1 MENKQIRPFGL
12 RDKIG
17 YMFGD
22 FGNDF
27 TFIFAGS
34 FLMVFYTKVL
44 GISAAA
50 VGTLFMVARFVDA
63 FTDVTMGRIVDN
75 IPPGKDGRFRCW
87 IRRMAGPVA
96 LTSFLMYQTGLAGAP
111 MWLKL
116 VYMYVTYILWGS
128 VFYTA
133 INIPYGSMA
142 SVITENP
149 AQRTS
154 LSTFRGIGATLAGL
168 VIGTFTPLFI
178 YVTDQEGNQLVSG
191 GRMMLVAAV
200 FSVLS
205 IVCYAICYLNTVER
219 VQTGK
224 KNKERMKF
232 SESFGRLIGSRA
244 LLAIIGASIFML
256 LSQLAIQSLNN
267 YLYTDYF
274 RDKNAL
280 SLFSMFNALLGI
292 LLISPL
298 VGPITRQFGKKESAA
313 VFTFATA
320 VVYGVL
326 FFLQVQNK
334 WLYLAATL
342 IGALGMSFFN
352 MVIWALITDVID
364 DLELRNDQRDD
375 GTVYA
380 VYSFARKVGQALAGG
395 IGGFAL
401 SLIGYDELAG
411 VQTGEVLDRLYRVI
425 NIIPA
430 IGFLAVAAI
439 LAFLYPLGKKRVE
452 SNAGELRLRRGKEN
466 ESEK

>member
-1 MENKQIRPFGL
+1 MEENKIRPFGL

-27 TFIFAGS
+27 TFIFAGT

-63 FTDVTMGRIVDN
+63 FTDVTMGRIVDSV
-75 IPPGKDGRFRCW
+75 PPGRDGRFRCW

-96 LTSFLMYQTGLAGAP
+96 LASFLMYQTGLAGAP
-111 MWLKL
+111 MWLKIL
-116 VYMYVTYILWGS
+116 YMYVTYILWGS
-128 VFYTA
+128 VCYTA

-142 SVITENP
+142 SVITQEP

-168 VIGTFTPLFI
+168 VIGTLGPQFA
-178 YVTDQEGNQLVSG
+178 YVTDSEGNQLADG
-191 GRMMLVAAV
+191 GRMMLMAAI

-205 IVCYAICYLNTVER
+205 IVCYAICYFNTVER
-219 VQTGK
+219 VKTG
-224 KNKERMKF
+224 NKSQERMKF
-232 SESFGRLIGSRA
+232 SESFGKLIISRA
-244 LLAIIGASIFML
+244 LWAIIGASIFLL
-256 LSQLAIQSLNN
+256 LSQLVIQSLNN

-280 SLFSMFNALLGI
+280 SLFSLFNSLAGI
-292 LLISPL
+292 LIISPL
-298 VGPITRQFGKKESAA
+298 VGPVSQRFGKKESAA
-313 VFTFATA
+313 VFALGAA
-320 VVYGVL
+320 VIYGILFVL
-326 FFLQVQNK
+326 RVQNK
-334 WLYLAATL
+334 WVYLVATL
-342 IGALGMSFFN
+342 IGFLGINFFN

-364 DLELRNDQRDD
+364 DLEIRNNQRDD

-401 SLIGYDELAG
+401 SMIGYDELAG
-411 VQTGEVLDRLYRVI
+411 VQSAEVLNRLYGVV

-430 IGFLAVAAI
+430 IGFLLVAVM
-439 LAFLYPLGKKRVE
+439 LGFVYPLSRNSVE
-452 SNAGELRLRRGKEN
+452 RNAGELRRRRERKNGT
-466 ESEK
+466 EK

>member
-1 MENKQIRPFGL
+1 MEDSSTRPFGL

-27 TFIFAGS
+27 TFIFASS
-34 FLMVFYTKVL
+34 FLMVFYMKVL
-44 GISAAA
+44 GISSFA

-63 FTDVTMGRIVDN
+63 FTDVTMGRIVDSV
-75 IPPGKDGRFRCW
+75 PPGKDGRFRCW

-96 LTSFLMYQTGLAGAP
+96 LASFLMYQTGMAGAP
-111 MWLKL
+111 MGLKM

-128 VFYTA
+128 VFYTS

-149 AQRTS
+149 AERTG

-168 VIGTFTPLFI
+168 IIGTLGPQFI
-178 YVTDQEGNQLVSG
+178 YVTDTEGNQLVSG
-191 GRMMLVAAV
+191 SRMMLLAAV

-205 IVCYAICYLNTVER
+205 VICYVICYFNTVER
-219 VQTGK
+219 VKTGRK
-224 KNKERMKF
+224 SREKMKF
-232 SESFGRLIGSRA
+232 SESFGRLITNRA
-244 LLAIIGASIFML
+244 LLAVIGASIFLM
-256 LSQLAIQSLNN
+256 LSQLAIQNLNN

-280 SLFSMFNALLGI
+280 SVFSFANSLVGI

-298 VGPITRQFGKKESAA
+298 VGPISRRFGKKESAA
-313 VFTFATA
+313 VFTFVAA
-320 VVYGVL
+320 LIYGAL
-326 FFLQVQNK
+326 FFLRLKSK
-334 WLYLAATL
+334 WVYMAATL
-342 IGALGMSFFN
+342 FGFLGISFFN

-364 DLELRNDQRDD
+364 ALELQNNQRDD

-380 VYSFARKVGQALAGG
+380 VYSFARKIGQALAGG

-401 SLIGYDELAG
+401 SLIGYDELASI
-411 VQTGEVLDRLYRVI
+411 QTGEVLERLYSVV

-430 IGFLAVAAI
+430 VGFLLVAVM
-439 LAFLYPLGKKRVE
+439 LAFVYPLNKNRVE
-452 SNAGELRLRRGKEN
+452 INSEELKIRRE
-466 ESEK
+466 

>member
-1 MENKQIRPFGL
+1 MDEMRPFGL
-12 RDKIG
+12 RDKVG

-22 FGNDF
+22 LGNDF
-27 TFIFAGS
+27 TFIFASS

-44 GISAAA
+44 GVSATI

-63 FTDVTMGRIVDN
+63 FTDVTMGRIVDR

-96 LTSFLMYQTGLAGAP
+96 VMSFLMYQTSLQNAP
-111 MWLKL
+111 MWLKIT
-116 VYMYVTYILWGS
+116 YMYVTYILWGS

-142 SVITENP
+142 SVITDNP
-149 AQRTS
+149 EERTS

-168 VIGTFTPLFI
+168 VIGTLGPQII
-178 YVTDQEGNQLVSG
+178 YVTDTQGNQLVDGS
-191 GRMMLVAAV
+191 RMMLLAAV
-200 FSVLS
+200 CSALA
-205 IVCYAICYLNTVER
+205 ILCYAICYFNTAER
-219 VQTGK
+219 VKTGTK
-224 KNKERMKF
+224 FKEKMKF
-232 SESFGRLIGSRA
+232 SESFGKILTSRA
-244 LLAIIGASIFML
+244 LLAIIGASIFLM
-256 LSQLAIQSLNN
+256 LSQLAVQSLNN

-280 SLFSMFNALLGI
+280 SVFALINSLTGI

-298 VGPITRQFGKKESAA
+298 VGPISRKFGKKESAA
-313 VFTFATA
+313 VFTFVSAIL
-320 VVYGVL
+320 YGIL
-326 FFLQVQNK
+326 FFFPIENK
-334 WLYLAATL
+334 WMYMICTL
-342 IGALGMSFFN
+342 ISFLGTAFFN

-364 DLELRNDQRDD
+364 ALEIKNKQRDD

-401 SLIGYDELAG
+401 SFIGYDELAAT
-411 VQTGEVLDRLYRVI
+411 QSTEVLAKLYGIV

-430 IGFLAVAAI
+430 IGFLAVSLI
-439 LAFLYPLGKKRVE
+439 LAFAYPLTKDQVAKNAEELHQRREWANDIKK
-452 SNAGELRLRRGKEN
+452 
-466 ESEK
+466 